1 MALTTSAHLL
11 LWLRK
16 IQEVD
21 PLLDAPDPRLPGGV
35 GVITHMARS
44 FESWLASPAA
54 RGFPDKL
61 ERLSDWLLQRRPAD
75 VRALDYVRR
84 PLLFEDCPLLFVYWH
99 TSTARADAPTLF
111 PYADI
116 KPKTRDSFSYLR
128 FYLALHRRFYCGT
141 RFRPHLDIVGDDEF
155 GPVADTVEFFVR
167 QQRGHNVISVYDS
180 LLVRHA
186 LADARITR
194 VTFRWL
200 VSLVANA
207 ELLPLSEGTT
217 SGAEDGGGRA
227 LKIVIDENEGSPSGA
242 KDSDPARL
250 LLKRLTRMKRHGI
263 EGTTGAGG
271 AKDSR
276 HHCCRRAPGSTDICG
291 PVPIPETRIS
301 LLKHLGE
308 RTAPTPSVSIECHD
322 IFQLTETMR
331 VVTLPES
338 TTSLSIAVQ
347 IASRMAL
354 TRCLAETLGSE
365 RFRHLKTLHIRTI
378 GLNRTS
384 RLTRLRKQVRRA
396 RARYAEEWYRDVCSA
411 IGTGFPRIPWHFH
424 TISSR
429 LTDYACPFPPEL
441 ETTWHDD

>member
-21 PLLDAPDPRLPGGV
+21 PLLDAPDPRLPGEV

-61 ERLSDWLLQRRPAD
+61 ERLGDWLLQRRPAD

-111 PYADI
+111 PYDDI
-116 KPKTRDSFSYLR
+116 MPKTRDRCLYLR

-141 RFRPHLDIVGDDEF
+141 RFRPHLDIVGDDAF
-155 GPVADTVEFFVR
+155 GLVADTVEFFVR

-180 LLVRHA
+180 LSVRHA

-207 ELLPLSEGTT
+207 ELLPLSEGTP

-227 LKIVIDENEGSPSGA
+227 LKIVIDENEGSPSAGGA
-242 KDSDPARL
+242 KGFDPARL
-250 LLKRLTRMKRHGI
+250 LLKRLNRMKRHGM
-263 EGTTGAGG
+263 EGTTGA
-271 AKDSR
+271 
-276 HHCCRRAPGSTDICG
+276 GSTDICG

-301 LLKHLGE
+301 LLRHLGE

-365 RFRHLKTLHIRTI
+365 RFRHLKTLHIRTF

-396 RARYAEEWYRDVCSA
+396 RARYAEEWYRDVQSA
-411 IGTGFPRIPWHFH
+411 IGAPRIPWHFH

-429 LTDYACPFPPEL
+429 VKGYACPFPPEL